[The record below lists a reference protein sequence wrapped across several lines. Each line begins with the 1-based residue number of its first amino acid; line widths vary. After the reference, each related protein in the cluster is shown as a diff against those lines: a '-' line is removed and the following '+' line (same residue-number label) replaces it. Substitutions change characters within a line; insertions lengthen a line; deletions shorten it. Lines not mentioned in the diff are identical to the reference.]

1 MQSSKNSVFVSK
13 LHVFYVAYVFY
24 VFCVSYVFY
33 VICENYGN
41 YKKNV
46 PSDVFFLHISKKSST
61 FVAQTNNT
69 HEKMKRLLPWL
80 VGFGLLA
87 VVAVIAANIYD
98 TVVYNAE
105 EDEPAWVEPTDSTEY
120 LDK

>member
-1 MQSSKNSVFVSK
+1 
-13 LHVFYVAYVFY
+13 
-24 VFCVSYVFY
+24 
-33 VICENYGN
+33 
-41 YKKNV
+41 
-46 PSDVFFLHISKKSST
+46 
-61 FVAQTNNT
+61 
-69 HEKMKRLLPWL
+69 MKRLLPWL

-105 EDEPAWVEPTDSTEY
+105 EDEPAWVEPTDSTEC

>member
-1 MQSSKNSVFVSK
+1 M
-13 LHVFYVAYVFY
+13 
-24 VFCVSYVFY
+24 
-33 VICENYGN
+33 
-41 YKKNV
+41 
-46 PSDVFFLHISKKSST
+46 HISKKSST
-61 FVAQTNNT
+61 FVAQTNILT
-69 HEKMKRLLPWL
+69 KMKRLLPWL

-105 EDEPAWVEPTDSTEY
+105 EDEPAWVEPTDSTDY